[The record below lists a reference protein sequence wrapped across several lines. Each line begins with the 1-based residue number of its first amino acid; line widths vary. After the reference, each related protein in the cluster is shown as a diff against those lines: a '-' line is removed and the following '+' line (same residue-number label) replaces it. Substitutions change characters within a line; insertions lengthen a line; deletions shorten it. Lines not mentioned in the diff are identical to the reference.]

1 MIDPRTAAPVAA
13 DVVGRVLVV
22 DDESKNR
29 ELLKDLLEAH
39 GHQVSEAV
47 DGQEGL
53 SATIEGL
60 PDVVLLDV
68 MMPNLDG
75 LEVCRR
81 LKATPKTAAIPVLL
95 VTSLSARKER
105 LEGIK
110 AGANDFIAKP
120 VDTADLVLRV
130 RNAVA
135 AKQLFDR
142 LEAQYQ
148 RLRELEAMRDNL
160 VHMIIH
166 DLRSPL
172 AGVYAYLQLLQ
183 LELNGALE
191 PKWREYLEHS
201 IAILNRVQDMTNA
214 VLDVSRF
221 ESSQMPMSPASVEL
235 DEVVTEALRSLGAAA
250 APPRVQVE
258 PSKPPV
264 IAWCDR
270 EIIRRVLANLVGN
283 ALKFTPEAGQVR
295 VTMRWEGQEVE
306 VAVADTGRGIPPEH
320 HQRIFEKFGQ
330 ADAPAD
336 RARHS
341 AGLGLTFCKMAVE
354 AHGGIIGV
362 NSVVGKGSTFWF
374 RLPQGPP
381 VEGPRETSH

>member
-1 MIDPRTAAPVAA
+1 MIEPCSAAPAAA

-22 DDESKNR
+22 DDEVKNR
-29 ELLKDLLEAH
+29 ELLRALLEAQ
-39 GHQVSEAV
+39 GHQVSEAR

-53 SATIEGL
+53 AAAIEGL

-81 LKATPKTAAIPVLL
+81 LKAAAKTAPIPVLL
-95 VTSLSARKER
+95 VTSLSDRKER

-110 AGANDFIAKP
+110 AGASDFITKP

-135 AKQLFDR
+135 GKRLFDR

-148 RLRELEAMRDNL
+148 RLRELEGMRDNL

-172 AGVYAYLQLLQ
+172 AGVYTYLQLLD
-183 LELNGALE
+183 LELNGVLD
-191 PKWREYLEHS
+191 PKRREYLGQS

-221 ESSQMPMSPASVEL
+221 ESNQMPMSPASVDL
-235 DEVVTEALRSLGAAA
+235 YEVVTEAIQSLGSAA
-250 APPRVQVE
+250 APPRVLIE
-258 PSKPPV
+258 RSEAPV
-264 IAWCDR
+264 IALCDR
-270 EIIRRVLANLVGN
+270 EIIRRVVANLVGN
-283 ALKFTPEAGQVR
+283 ALKFTPEVGQVR
-295 VTMRWEGQEVE
+295 VTMRSGERDVE

-320 HQRIFEKFGQ
+320 QQRIFEKFGQ
-330 ADAPAD
+330 VGGPAD

-374 RLPQGPP
+374 RLPHGPP
-381 VEGPRETSH
+381 ANGGRQTHH

>member
-1 MIDPRTAAPVAA
+1 MSGPGMAAPAAAEVA
-13 DVVGRVLVV
+13 GRVLVV
-22 DDESKNR
+22 DDEPKNR
-29 ELLKDLLEAH
+29 ELLKALLEAH
-39 GHQVSEAV
+39 GHLVSEAA

-53 SATIEGL
+53 SATTEGL

-75 LEVCRR
+75 LEVCHR
-81 LKATPKTAAIPVLL
+81 LKSDPKTAAIPVLL
-95 VTSLSARKER
+95 VTSLSDRKER
-105 LEGIK
+105 LDGIK
-110 AGANDFIAKP
+110 AGANDFITKP

-130 RNAVA
+130 RNAIA

-172 AGVYAYLQLLQ
+172 AGVYTYLQLLQ
-183 LELNGALE
+183 LELNGDLD
-191 PKWREYLEHS
+191 PKRREYLDDS

-214 VLDVSRF
+214 VLDVSRY
-221 ESSQMPMSPASVEL
+221 ESNQMPMSRVRVEL
-235 DEVVTEALRSLGAAA
+235 DEVVTEAIRSLGSAA

-258 PSKPPV
+258 PSKAPV

-270 EIIRRVLANLVGN
+270 EIIRRVVANLVGN
-283 ALKFTPEAGQVR
+283 ALKFTPEVGQVR
-295 VTMRWEGQEVE
+295 VTMRREERNVE
-306 VAVADTGRGIPPEH
+306 VAVTDTGRGIPPEH
-320 HQRIFEKFGQ
+320 QQRIFEKFGQ
-330 ADAPAD
+330 VGGPAD

-354 AHGGIIGV
+354 AHGGVIGV
-362 NSVVGKGSTFWF
+362 NSAVGKGSTFWF
-374 RLPQGPP
+374 RLPQEPQLA
-381 VEGPRETSH
+381 

>member
-1 MIDPRTAAPVAA
+1 MSEPGIAAAGA

-22 DDESKNR
+22 DDEPKNR
-29 ELLKDLLEAH
+29 ELLRALLEAH

-47 DGQEGL
+47 DGKEGL
-53 SATIEGL
+53 SATSEQL

-75 LEVCRR
+75 VEACRR
-81 LKATPKTAAIPVLL
+81 LKSDPKTASIPVLL
-95 VTSLSARKER
+95 VTALSDRKER

-110 AGANDFIAKP
+110 AGASDFITKP

-142 LEAQYQ
+142 LQAQYQ
-148 RLRELEAMRDNL
+148 RLQELEGMRDNL

-172 AGVYAYLQLLQ
+172 AGVYTYLQLLE
-183 LELNGALE
+183 LELNGVLD
-191 PKWREYLEHS
+191 PKRREYLGHS

-221 ESSQMPMSPASVEL
+221 ESNQMPMSPVSVEL
-235 DEVVTEALRSLGAAA
+235 YEVVTEAIGSLGSAA
-250 APPRVQVE
+250 APPRVLIE
-258 PSKPPV
+258 PSERTGDRLVRPVRSSVALSPTSWGTRSSSPPRW
-264 IAWCDR
+264 ARSGSPCDGR
-270 EIIRRVLANLVGN
+270 GRMWWSPWPTPDGASRRSTSSESSRSSDRPMDRPTGAGIRR
-283 ALKFTPEAGQVR
+283 
-295 VTMRWEGQEVE
+295 
-306 VAVADTGRGIPPEH
+306 D
-320 HQRIFEKFGQ
+320 
-330 ADAPAD
+330 
-336 RARHS
+336 
-341 AGLGLTFCKMAVE
+341 LGLTFCKMAVE
-354 AHGGIIGV
+354 AHGGTIGV

-374 RLPQGPP
+374 RLPHGPP
-381 VEGPRETSH
+381 GNGRQQTHH

>member
-1 MIDPRTAAPVAA
+1 MISSPSPWIRPT
-13 DVVGRVLVV
+13 
-22 DDESKNR
+22 
-29 ELLKDLLEAH
+29 
-39 GHQVSEAV
+39 
-47 DGQEGL
+47 
-53 SATIEGL
+53 
-60 PDVVLLDV
+60 
-68 MMPNLDG
+68 
-75 LEVCRR
+75 
-81 LKATPKTAAIPVLL
+81 
-95 VTSLSARKER
+95 
-105 LEGIK
+105 
-110 AGANDFIAKP
+110 
-120 VDTADLVLRV
+120 LVLRV

-172 AGVYAYLQLLQ
+172 AGVYTYLQLLQ
-183 LELNGALE
+183 LELNGDLD
-191 PKWREYLEHS
+191 PKRREYLDDS

-221 ESSQMPMSPASVEL
+221 ESNRMPMSQARVEL
-235 DEVVTEALRSLGAAA
+235 DEVVAEAIRSLGSAA

-258 PSKPPV
+258 PSEAPV

-283 ALKFTPEAGQVR
+283 ALKFTPEVGQVR
-295 VTMRWEGQEVE
+295 VTMRREERDVE

-320 HQRIFEKFGQ
+320 QQRIFEKFGQ
-330 ADAPAD
+330 VGGPAD
-336 RARHS
+336 RGRHS

-354 AHGGIIGV
+354 AHGGVIGV

-374 RLPQGPP
+374 RLPQEPP
-381 VEGPRETSH
+381 ADERREISQS